1 MSAAASPSLPRT
13 PSTTKRHAIPTSTER
28 QSQSATT
35 SRHGDTASPRRSESK
50 THTQAPH
57 SRSASAAA
65 QQAQLAN
72 VAQRDFEQTN
82 LDKPTVGHRI
92 DSKDSSSRGQT
103 LPRSQSVRVPPP
115 TSSSSRPTNGRRES
129 EGPLASNAPGSMTL
143 TEKTTRQPSA
153 TDNSTQQRR
162 RTTVEATTGTWEL
175 GKTIGA
181 GSMGKVKLAKNKKTG
196 EEVRSQ
202 LYITHHILCCNR
214 PLTTS

>member
-1 MSAAASPSLPRT
+1 M
-13 PSTTKRHAIPTSTER
+13 
-28 QSQSATT
+28 
-35 SRHGDTASPRRSESK
+35 
-50 THTQAPH
+50 
-57 SRSASAAA
+57 
-65 QQAQLAN
+65 
-72 VAQRDFEQTN
+72 
-82 LDKPTVGHRI
+82 
-92 DSKDSSSRGQT
+92 
-103 LPRSQSVRVPPP
+103 
-115 TSSSSRPTNGRRES
+115 
-129 EGPLASNAPGSMTL
+129 